1 MYNNFKYA
9 IINSSEKGNVNTTEL
24 MAIGRRSNDDSK
36 FIVTYE
42 NEQPSSLNSVTEYT
56 HQEILEEL
64 EKSEWKIPLPTA
76 LQEYLDGL

>member
-9 IINSSEKGNVNTTEL
+9 IINSSEKDNIDTTEL
-24 MAIGRRSNDDSK
+24 MAIGRHSNDGSK
-36 FIVTYE
+36 FVVTYK

-64 EKSEWKIPLPTA
+64 EKSEWKIPLPIA